1 MKKKM
6 SSVNVD
12 AVILDLDGVITRTAR
27 VHAKAWKQMFDE
39 YLEHRKQREE
49 SVFEPFDINKDYPR
63 YIDGK
68 PRYDGVRSFLQSHQ
82 IQLPEGYTD
91 DKPGWDSI
99 CALGNRKND
108 IFLELIEKQGVEIF
122 EDSME
127 KVRQWRAAGLK
138 IAVVSSSKNCKA
150 ILKSANLTHLFEV
163 QVDGV
168 VAERLNLK
176 GKPAPDIFLHAA
188 KQLGVEPSR
197 AVVIEDALV
206 GVQAGSA
213 GNFALVVGVD
223 RRNQTEQLRKS
234 GADIIVQTL
243 AELQIFS
250 HNNNPSA
257 KQQLPSA
264 LKNQNE
270 IKQQLTNKQTV
281 LFLDYDG
288 TLTPIVKNPD
298 MAVLSDEMRSVL
310 QQLASLT
317 TVAIISGR
325 DREDVKKLVGL
336 EELIYAGSHGFDI
349 SGPADMRLQ
358 HQGGKDCLPELDQ
371 AETELQQQ
379 LDNIKGA
386 LVERKRFAI
395 AVHYR
400 NVSEKDVS
408 SLKKIVEKTG
418 QKYPQLQKGS
428 GKKVIELQPAI
439 DWHKGK
445 AVLWLLKEL
454 RLNNSDVIPLYF
466 GDDITDENAFQAIS
480 QRGIGILV
488 GSHGETTAAKY
499 DLKDVNEVQAF
510 LNELIEFIKSGN

>member
-1 MKKKM
+1 
-6 SSVNVD
+6 
-12 AVILDLDGVITRTAR
+12 
-27 VHAKAWKQMFDE
+27 
-39 YLEHRKQREE
+39 
-49 SVFEPFDINKDYPR
+49 
-63 YIDGK
+63 
-68 PRYDGVRSFLQSHQ
+68 
-82 IQLPEGYTD
+82 
-91 DKPGWDSI
+91 
-99 CALGNRKND
+99 
-108 IFLELIEKQGVEIF
+108 
-122 EDSME
+122 
-127 KVRQWRAAGLK
+127 
-138 IAVVSSSKNCKA
+138 
-150 ILKSANLTHLFEV
+150 
-163 QVDGV
+163 
-168 VAERLNLK
+168 
-176 GKPAPDIFLHAA
+176 
-188 KQLGVEPSR
+188 
-197 AVVIEDALV
+197 
-206 GVQAGSA
+206 
-213 GNFALVVGVD
+213 VD

-234 GADIIVQTL
+234 GADIVVQTL

-310 QQLASLT
+310 QRLASLT